1 MSHIHEKFGIF
12 QYAHFE
18 LPLKNIH
25 EIMPEASLELF
36 RIFWFLAIRREIRPF
51 LDMPKFFNGNPST
64 SVIAFSRYSDY
75 LRKIAVVLDEH
86 GIPSTHVSQQM

>member
-51 LDMPKFFNGNPST
+51 LDMPIFLNAHVELWQYDGAHNLFSTLQATFLSTFYIRSRKF
-64 SVIAFSRYSDY
+64 
-75 LRKIAVVLDEH
+75 
-86 GIPSTHVSQQM
+86 